1 MNQKIILSLAVMLTA
16 TVSQAQ
22 SLTLDQYLGQVRA
35 GNDGYK
41 SSIATADGA
50 PNKSAD
56 ADMVYATTVFANI
69 QTAVDKKEMIPASQR
84 GSETDNTSTQ
94 VGLSK
99 MTTFGTAAKFYYNA
113 SQTTIH
119 GTSNTFVPQ
128 PAWRETSPTI
138 EVTHPLWKNAHGK
151 DIAKSVELQQGQAE
165 ITKLSESLKRKATIA
180 ESEGYYWRL
189 VLARE
194 SVRVAKENLER
205 ANRIIAWNQKRV
217 SSELADSA
225 DLIQAEALG
234 EVRDIELTMAID
246 EERAAAHAFNTAR
259 GAPGSAV
266 KEDLTKITPE
276 LIASIPAP
284 QKANER
290 EDLKAT
296 IKAERLSELGADLAS
311 DKYDPSLDLFA
322 MGAMNGRDS
331 SSYSKANSESMKA
344 KHTTYAVG
352 LKFSAPLGGD
362 SLSRVRS
369 GYAKDKEAAA
379 LAVSRMRYE
388 NDREWSDLTSKLGE
402 SKSRLA
408 LTQNIEATQQR
419 KLGAERSR
427 QSKGRSTMSQVMQSE
442 TDYAAAQLNVIR
454 NKAEILGIIA
464 RMKTF
469 GGEG

>member
-1 MNQKIILSLAVMLTA
+1 MNKKILMAFATLLTA
-16 TVSQAQ
+16 NVGQAQ
-22 SLTLDQYLGQVRA
+22 SLTLDQYLNQVRA
-35 GNDGYK
+35 GHDGYK
-41 SSIATADGA
+41 SSVATAEGA
-50 PNKSAD
+50 PKKAAD
-56 ADMVYATTVFANI
+56 AQLIYAPTVFANI
-69 QTAVDKKEMIPASQR
+69 QTAVDKKELIPASQR
-84 GSETDNTSTQ
+84 GSETDNNSGQ
-94 VGLSK
+94 VGISK
-99 MTTFGTAAKFYYNA
+99 LTTFGTAAKIYYNA

-119 GTSNTFVPQ
+119 GTSKTFVPQ
-128 PAWRETSPTI
+128 PSWRETTPTV
-138 EVTHPLWKNAHGK
+138 EVSHPLWKNANGK
-151 DIAKSVELQQGQAE
+151 DIAKSLELQQGQAE
-165 ITKLSESLKRKATIA
+165 ITKLSESLKRKATMA

-194 SVRVAKENLER
+194 SVRVAKDNLER
-205 ANRIIAWNQKRV
+205 ANKIVLWNKKRV

-234 EVRDIELTMAID
+234 QVRDIELTMAVD

-259 GAPGSAV
+259 GLPGGNV
-266 KEDLTKITPE
+266 KEELTKITPE
-276 LIASIPAP
+276 LIGSIPIP
-284 QKANER
+284 LKANER

-296 IKAERLSELGADLAS
+296 IQAERLSELGADLAS
-311 DKYDPSLDLFA
+311 DKYDPALDIFA

-331 SSYSKANSESMKA
+331 ASYSKANSESLKG

-352 LKFSAPLGGD
+352 LKFSAPLGGE

-379 LAVSRMRYE
+379 LAVSRKRFE
-388 NDREWSDLTSKLGE
+388 NDREWSDLTSKLEE
-402 SKSRLA
+402 SKSRLS
-408 LTQNIEATQQR
+408 LTQKIESTQQR
-419 KLGAERSR
+419 KLNAERER
-427 QSKGRSTMSQVMQSE
+427 QSRGRSTMFQVMQSE